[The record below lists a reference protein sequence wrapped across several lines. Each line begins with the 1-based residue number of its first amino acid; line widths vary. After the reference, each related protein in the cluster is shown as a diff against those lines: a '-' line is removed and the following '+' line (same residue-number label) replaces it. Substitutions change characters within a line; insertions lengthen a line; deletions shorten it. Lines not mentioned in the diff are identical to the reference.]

1 MKMLKA
7 LLLLLMMSLIPAVYA
22 APALS
27 HPAQIQLQQNVDTVL
42 NIARKKSLS
51 EPQKIAQIEHYADRY
66 LDYQRVSA
74 LAVGLPWKQFTPQQQ
89 REFIAAFKNMVVR
102 MYAHS
107 ALVGAANATV
117 TVLPKIVSQG
127 QNRVDTFTTIRSANG
142 KTHEV
147 AYQMYQVGNVYKIY
161 NFRVDGASLVTIYR
175 SQFNDMIQKQGIDG
189 TIQTLR
195 QKDLSRIRQ

>member
-1 MKMLKA
+1 
-7 LLLLLMMSLIPAVYA
+7 MSLIPAVYA
-22 APALS
+22 APAALT

-42 NIARKKSLS
+42 SIARKKSLS
-51 EPQKIAQIEHYADRY
+51 EPQKIAQIERYADRY

-89 REFIAAFKNMVVR
+89 RDFIAAFKNMVVR

-107 ALVGAANATV
+107 ALVGAATANI
-117 TVLPKIVSQG
+117 TVLPKLVTQG
-127 QNRVDTFTTIRSANG
+127 SNRVDTFTTIRSANG

-147 AYQMYQVGNVYKIY
+147 AYQMYRTGNVYKIY

-175 SQFNDMIQKQGIDG
+175 NQFNDMIQKQGIDG

-195 QKDLSRIRQ
+195 QKGLNKARHLPN